1 MRVQGIFC
9 SKLSRI
15 ETVKRFGMFLT
26 IFLILTATAAV
37 SGDPQKV
44 LDDLAFVN
52 IGSFSKR

>member
-1 MRVQGIFC
+1 M
-9 SKLSRI
+9 
-15 ETVKRFGMFLT
+15 KRFGMFLT